1 MTTTTL
7 SPNGAGSAVLP
18 AGIAPA
24 VVPITRGTGDCAR
37 TIGVVLVDSAGT
49 RWQRTA
55 DVERLVTVATA
66 TAGLAAVTGFVAAAV
81 RRPTARVDRL
91 SMGPGGW
98 VSFKGGE
105 KPRPRGLRRP
115 WWAVLLRAR
124 PLSR

>member
-1 MTTTTL
+1 MTTMTL

-18 AGIAPA
+18 AGTGAA

-37 TIGVVLVDSAGT
+37 TIGVVLVDSTGT
-49 RWQRTA
+49 RWQRTV

-66 TAGLAAVTGFVAAAV
+66 TAGLVAVTGFVAAAL